1 VIEWMAI
8 AGAVGKAV
16 ASPIT
21 KEIFAAGKAKVF
33 PGEVEKA
40 VAAGI
45 KAALEEDEQL
55 SQTQHLFY
63 RCDDKNVRDFLGKG
77 MILPATVL
85 ELRKP
90 LEQKGTPDIDCLVRV
105 FVETA
110 KELKLELENENLR
123 RWIKTFAE
131 VYFQKTSA
139 ITAFLV
145 ARERYL
151 AALVKSCDDIKFVG
165 IDAAVREV
173 DRSANLLDIFVVPNV
188 FAEVDRSNDREREKL
203 TRLAEDDDL
212 LLEQR
217 QRLAIDRSAAPMLAD
232 RLLHGQQRLVL
243 LGDPGSG
250 KTTLMRYLAV
260 KLAQGHH
267 ADLGLTNHDDWLP
280 MLIYMRDWAKNPERS
295 LFEQLADF
303 AKSTLHVDLPTGFF
317 QYWWQGRSLVLLDGL
332 DEVVDEAIRA
342 DLVNK
347 LGCVLDGA
355 EQNAVVITSRP
366 WGYHRAYFRTE
377 NFPHFELLPF
387 DQQQIKQFVENW
399 YRSRHDNAQDA
410 QLMIDNLQESLVAS
424 DRVQQLV
431 TNPLLLTIV
440 ALIHRYQD
448 ELPKRRYQLYDKA
461 VNTLLK
467 SWDRTEKGLGAEQKD
482 IFKCLDREDD
492 LRRVLS
498 LLAKWIHEQYV
509 TKPQAG
515 GTLIQEQEFI
525 DQLRVIILDEKEVK
539 PHKAI
544 EEAKRFKDF
553 VRDRTGLINEYGQGW
568 YGFVHKT
575 FQEYLTAEAI
585 QSNTIDNDDLA
596 GMLLFIKNH
605 LHQQHWR
612 EVILLLVSQQ
622 QERRAATIIE
632 TILRAGSDY
641 EQWLH
646 RDLLL
651 AAECLTEDPKRL
663 KKAGR
668 VLGQEI
674 LAKLVNLVV
683 SSDRVV
689 GSRVQQKAKKLLCRL
704 RNTEFQAEAMAE
716 IEKWQDRIDRF
727 ELLEYRFYLGQQ
739 ADTISELLVLLT
751 DRERSV
757 RYQAT
762 EALRRLG
769 NSSETVLKALIPLL
783 TDPEELVRHHA
794 AVALGRLGNSS
805 DTVLNALIPLLT
817 DPKRSV
823 RSHAAVALGR
833 LGNSSDTVLNALI
846 PLLTD
851 REGSVRYQAAVAL
864 GRLGNSSE
872 TVLNA
877 LILLLTDSKDSFRF
891 QAAETLGRLG
901 NSLETVLNALILLLT
916 DPERSVRYQA
926 AEVLGQLGNSSETVL
941 NALILLLTDPK
952 WLARYQAAEV
962 LGQLGNSSDTVLNAL
977 IPLLTDSEALV
988 RYQAAAALGQL
999 GNSSDTVL
1007 NALIPLLIDPED
1019 SVRIRAAEAL
1029 GRLGNSSETVLN
1041 ALIPLLI
1048 DPEDSVRIRAAEA
1061 LGQLGNSSETVLN
1074 TLIPLLSDS
1083 EYSVRYQA
1091 AEALGKLGQIDP
1103 TAVVQKILLHINNQQ
1118 SPDAEIGNAI
1128 DALWQIIEG

>member
-1 VIEWMAI
+1 MKLGRNDVSEWMVI

-21 KEIFAAGKAKVF
+21 KEIFAAGKAKIF

-45 KAALEEDEQL
+45 EAAQKEDEKL
-55 SQTQHLFY
+55 SPTQHLFY
-63 RCDDKNVRDFLGKG
+63 AYAEKEPRDFLGRA
-77 MILPATVL
+77 MSQPSTLI

-90 LEQKGTPDIDCLVRV
+90 LEKDGVPNTDCLVQT
-105 FVETA
+105 FAETA
-110 KELKLELENENLR
+110 QELKLELDREKLK
-123 RWIKTFAE
+123 RWINTFTD

-145 ARERYL
+145 ARKKYL
-151 AALVKSCDDIKFVG
+151 DALVKSCDDIKFVG

-188 FAEVDRSNDREREKL
+188 VAEVDRSNDREREKL

-260 KLAQGHH
+260 KLAQGNH

-295 LFEQLADF
+295 LFDQLAYF
-303 AKSTLHVDLPTGFF
+303 AQSTLHVDLPAGFF

-387 DQQQIKQFVENW
+387 DEQQIKQFVENW
-399 YRSRHDNAQDA
+399 YWDRSRHDNAQDA

-461 VNTLLK
+461 VSTLLK
-467 SWDRTEKGLGAEQKD
+467 SWDRTGKGLGDKQKD
-482 IFKCLDREDD
+482 IFKCLDRDDD

-498 LLAKWIHEQYV
+498 LLAKWIHEQ
-509 TKPQAG
+509 PAINGQSG
-515 GTLIQEQEFI
+515 GTLIREKQLIEQ
-525 DQLRVIILDEKEVK
+525 LMAIITKLKTGVAEHQVE
-539 PHKAI
+539 
-544 EEAKRFKDF
+544 EEAKRFVDF
-553 VRDRTGLINEYGQGW
+553 IRDRSGLINEYGQGI

-585 QSNTIDNDDLA
+585 QKETRYNLD
-596 GMLLFIKNH
+596 GMLLFIQEH

-612 EVILLLVSQQ
+612 EVILLLASQQ
-622 QERRAATIIE
+622 EGEGAARVIKTIWQAE
-632 TILRAGSDY
+632 SDY
-641 EQWLH
+641 EKWLH

-651 AAECLTEDPKRL
+651 AGECLTEDPVELRL
-663 KKAGR
+663 AGR
-668 VLGQEI
+668 ELGQEI
-674 LAKLVNLVV
+674 LAGLVNLVV

-689 GSRVQQKAKKLLCRL
+689 GSRVRQKAKKLLCRL

-739 ADTISELLVLLT
+739 EATISELLVLLT
-751 DRERSV
+751 DREVS
-757 RYQAT
+757 
-762 EALRRLG
+762 
-769 NSSETVLKALIPLL
+769 
-783 TDPEELVRHHA
+783 
-794 AVALGRLGNSS
+794 
-805 DTVLNALIPLLT
+805 
-817 DPKRSV
+817 
-823 RSHAAVALGR
+823 
-833 LGNSSDTVLNALI
+833 
-846 PLLTD
+846 
-851 REGSVRYQAAVAL
+851 
-864 GRLGNSSE
+864 
-872 TVLNA
+872 
-877 LILLLTDSKDSFRF
+877 
-891 QAAETLGRLG
+891 
-901 NSLETVLNALILLLT
+901 
-916 DPERSVRYQA
+916 
-926 AEVLGQLGNSSETVL
+926 
-941 NALILLLTDPK
+941 
-952 WLARYQAAEV
+952 
-962 LGQLGNSSDTVLNAL
+962 
-977 IPLLTDSEALV
+977 V
-988 RYQAAAALGQL
+988 RYQAAAALGK
-999 GNSSDTVL
+999 
-1007 NALIPLLIDPED
+1007 
-1019 SVRIRAAEAL
+1019 
-1029 GRLGNSSETVLN
+1029 LGNSSETVLN
-1041 ALIPLLI
+1041 ALIPLLT
-1048 DPEDSVRIRAAEA
+1048 DSEGGVRYCAAAA
-1061 LGQLGNSSETVLN
+1061 LGQLGNSLDTVL
-1074 TLIPLLSDS
+1074 SFMGDAD
-1083 EYSVRYQA
+1083 ESVRYLT
-1091 AEALGKLGQIDP
+1091 AEALIQFGKIHP
-1103 TAVVQKILLHINNQQ
+1103 TAVVQKILLYINNQQ